1 MRRRELIAG
10 LVGGIATW
18 PFAAR
23 GQPRSAIGVLDSR
36 ARVAAIEDRLRALRQ
51 GLSDAGFQ
59 EGNNLVVEYRWG
71 QNQLDRLPALAHEL
85 VSVGVSV
92 IVTSSHEAAF
102 AAKAATVSIPVVF
115 IAAEDP
121 VQLGLVTSLARPTG
135 NLTGINFLG
144 NELTGKRLDLL
155 CQLLPK
161 ATRVAILVSSA
172 SVTNTQVTI
181 RDAKAAAPALGL
193 QIQIVDANS
202 IDEIDAAFASL
213 ERDRPDALYVDLMP
227 FFSSRRVQ
235 IVQLASKLG
244 LPAIYGQRQ
253 FAEAGG
259 LVSYGADISETW
271 RQAGTYAARILKGA
285 KVGELPVIQSSK
297 FEFVINVATARA
309 LGLIIP
315 PTLLARADEVIE

>member
-1 MRRRELIAG
+1 
-10 LVGGIATW
+10 
-18 PFAAR
+18 
-23 GQPRSAIGVLDSR
+23 
-36 ARVAAIEDRLRALRQ
+36 VAAIEDRLRALRQ

-102 AAKAATVSIPVVF
+102 AAKAATASIPVVF

-161 ATRVAILVSSA
+161 ATRVAILVSST

-235 IVQLASKLG
+235 IVQLASKLR

-259 LVSYGADISETW
+259 LVTYGADISETW